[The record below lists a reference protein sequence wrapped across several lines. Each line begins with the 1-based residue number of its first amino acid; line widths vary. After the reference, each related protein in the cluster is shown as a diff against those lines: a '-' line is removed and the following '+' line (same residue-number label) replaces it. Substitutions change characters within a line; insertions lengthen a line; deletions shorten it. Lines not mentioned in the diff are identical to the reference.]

1 MAVSQEGSLTNSG
14 GCSAAVVADLLQ
26 NEGGGE
32 AAVQK
37 VLVPRPA
44 WAMLVSTVTTS
55 VKHHTPCCDV

>member
-1 MAVSQEGSLTNSG
+1 M
-14 GCSAAVVADLLQ
+14 VADLLQ

-37 VLVPRPA
+37 VLVPRPT

-55 VKHHTPCCDV
+55 VKHHTPCCGV